1 MAKAEIDA
9 LTGLRGIAAC
19 LVVLYH
25 FTPEEHVPLAPLRTA
40 IGKGYI
46 WVDLFFVLSGF
57 VIALN
62 YGELFKDRFRV
73 SAFGEFLVRRI
84 ARLYPLYLALLLAK
98 LVYTLLVYGGFAFHD
113 DPNAASLDHPVTEL
127 PANLLM
133 IQGWGLA
140 GSIVTSSWSVS
151 TEVAVYLAFPL
162 LAAMI
167 LSRHHRTWA
176 MVMTLLAFCLLVVV
190 VSLDYRDGEVHRGA
204 LDAWDGRL
212 VTPLLRCFAGFMLGL
227 VTWRASRSPRISRLM
242 ADDRIGWATGAAL
255 LLLLG
260 SHASDL
266 AVVAMFPPL
275 ILHLAASRR
284 SLPVRLFSSGVMV
297 RAGVL
302 SYAIYL
308 LHPLFEPPLYDLADR
323 LSRKIPAPVAAGIAG
338 TLIVACL
345 LASSAFAHVCIERPG
360 RRWVMRMLVWR
371 FLNSYDFDIS
381 DSRNLRIFSA
391 TLDD

>member
-40 IGKGYI
+40 IGRGYI

-62 YGELFKDRFRV
+62 YSGLFKDRFRV
-73 SAFGEFLVRRI
+73 SAFGAFLVRRV

-113 DPNAASLDHPVTEL
+113 DPNAAILDHPVTEL

-140 GSIVTSSWSVS
+140 ASIVTSSWSVS
-151 TEVAVYLAFPL
+151 TEVAVYLAFPA

-176 MVMTLLAFCLLVVV
+176 MAMTILATGLLIAVVLL
-190 VSLDYRDGEVHRGA
+190 DHRDGEVHRGA

-242 ADDRIGWATGAAL
+242 ADERIGSATGAAL
-255 LLLLG
+255 LVLLG
-260 SHASDL
+260 SRVPDL

-275 ILHLAASRR
+275 ILHLAAARR
-284 SLPVRLFSSGVMV
+284 SLPVRLFSSGLMV

-308 LHPLFEPPLYDLADR
+308 LHPLFEPPLYDLAGL
-323 LSRKIPAPVAAGIAG
+323 LSRTIPAPMAAGIAG

-345 LASSAFAHVCIERPG
+345 LASSTFAHFCIERPG
-360 RRWVMRMLVWR
+360 RRWVMRALG
-371 FLNSYDFDIS
+371 
-381 DSRNLRIFSA
+381 
-391 TLDD
+391 

>member
-25 FTPEEHVPLAPLRTA
+25 FTPADQVPLAPLRTA
-40 IGKGYI
+40 IGRGYL

-62 YGELFKDRFRV
+62 YGELFQGRFRL
-73 SAFGEFLVRRI
+73 SAFGEFLVRRV
-84 ARLYPLYLALLLAK
+84 ARLYPLYLALLSAK
-98 LVYTLLVYGGFAFHD
+98 LLYTLLVYGGFAFHD
-113 DPNAASLDHPVTEL
+113 DPNAAVLDNPVTEL

-140 GSIVTSSWSVS
+140 GSVVTSSWSVS
-151 TEVAVYLAFPL
+151 TEVAVYLAFPV

-167 LSRHHRTWA
+167 LSRHHRKWA
-176 MVMTLLAFCLLVVV
+176 MAMTIFAACLLVAVV
-190 VSLDYRDGEVHRGA
+190 LLDRQDGEEHRGA

-212 VTPLLRCFAGFMLGL
+212 VTPLLRCIAGFMLGL
-227 VTWRASRSPRISRLM
+227 VTWRVSRSPRISARI
-242 ADDRIGWATGAAL
+242 ADDRIGWAIGAAL

-260 SHASDL
+260 SQAPDL

-275 ILHLAASRR
+275 ILHLAAARR
-284 SLPVRLFSSGVMV
+284 SLPTRLFSSPLMV

-308 LHPLFEPPLYDLADR
+308 LHPLFEPPLYGLADL
-323 LSRKIPAPVAAGIAG
+323 LSRKVPAPVAAGISGA
-338 TLIVACL
+338 LIVAGL
-345 LASSAFAHVCIERPG
+345 LASSTFAHFCIERPG
-360 RRWVMRMLVWR
+360 RRWVMRVLG
-371 FLNSYDFDIS
+371 
-381 DSRNLRIFSA
+381 
-391 TLDD
+391 